1 MLTMSQADEPKS
13 KGSDLLF
20 VHSPSEE
27 GKGFNVIRKRSDTIE
42 FGELRA
48 LEEGRPIHGEVVA
61 LAPRAEHERLFDVE
75 VLMPKAQSQEAAGRS
90 GPPQV
95 ATEAYRSNWE
105 NIFGQGPDPSEP
117 N

>member
-1 MLTMSQADEPKS
+1 MLTMSQADGPKN
-13 KGSDLLF
+13 KGDDVLF

-27 GKGFNVIRKRSDTIE
+27 GNGLRVIRKRSDTLE

-48 LEEGRPIHGEVVA
+48 LEEGRPIHGEVVS
-61 LAPRAEHERLFDVE
+61 LAQRTEHERLFDVK
-75 VLMPKAQSQEAAGRS
+75 VLMPAPETKQMESRS

-105 NIFGQGPDPSEP
+105 HIFGDRPADSKP